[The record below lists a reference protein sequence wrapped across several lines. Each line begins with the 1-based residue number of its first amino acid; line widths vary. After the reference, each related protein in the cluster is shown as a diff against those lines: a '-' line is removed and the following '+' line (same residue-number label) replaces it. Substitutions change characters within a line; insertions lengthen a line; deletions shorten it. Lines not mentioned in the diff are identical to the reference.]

1 MPPKNYWER
10 IVAAKEKFTAVDNV
24 SFQVHEG
31 EILGLLG
38 PNGAGKTTTI
48 HMILGLLKPTKG
60 KIDVFG
66 LELFSN
72 RQTVLGQMNFSSAYN
87 ELPYQLTVWENL
99 YIFGELYHVPDLK
112 ERINT
117 LITVF
122 DLEEVRDTTFAALS
136 AGQKAKL
143 NLAKGFINKPRLIL
157 LDEPTASLDPDIAD
171 KVRKFLLTSQEKFK
185 TTVLFTSH
193 NMAEVE
199 EICDRVIFINHG
211 KIVDEDTPEGLAKK
225 IKVVKVTLMI
235 KDGQKRTLAFAKEN
249 KWTANVD
256 QRHVTINVQEEE
268 VAWLLA
274 GLAEK
279 NVEYSEIYIDKP
291 TLEDY
296 FLKQT
301 RGEK

>member
-1 MPPKNYWER
+1 
-10 IVAAKEKFTAVDNV
+10 
-24 SFQVHEG
+24 
-31 EILGLLG
+31 
-38 PNGAGKTTTI
+38 
-48 HMILGLLKPTKG
+48 
-60 KIDVFG
+60 
-66 LELFSN
+66 
-72 RQTVLGQMNFSSAYN
+72 
-87 ELPYQLTVWENL
+87 
-99 YIFGELYHVPDLK
+99 
-112 ERINT
+112 
-117 LITVF
+117 
-122 DLEEVRDTTFAALS
+122 
-136 AGQKAKL
+136 
-143 NLAKGFINKPRLIL
+143 
-157 LDEPTASLDPDIAD
+157 
-171 KVRKFLLTSQEKFK
+171 
-185 TTVLFTSH
+185 
-193 NMAEVE
+193 MAEVE

-235 KDGQKRTLAFAKEN
+235 KDGQKRTLAFAKQN
-249 KWTANVD
+249 KWEANVD

>member
-1 MPPKNYWER
+1 MGIVMENIILSVSHLTKEFNLPPKNYWER

-72 RQTVLGQMNFSSAYN
+72 RQNVLGQMNFSSAYN

-117 LITVF
+117 LITVLIWKMCGTRLLQPCLPVKKPNLIWQK
-122 DLEEVRDTTFAALS
+122 DLS
-136 AGQKAKL
+136 
-143 NLAKGFINKPRLIL
+143 I
-157 LDEPTASLDPDIAD
+157 
-171 KVRKFLLTSQEKFK
+171 SQ
-185 TTVLFTSH
+185 
-193 NMAEVE
+193 
-199 EICDRVIFINHG
+199 D
-211 KIVDEDTPEGLAKK
+211 
-225 IKVVKVTLMI
+225 
-235 KDGQKRTLAFAKEN
+235 
-249 KWTANVD
+249 
-256 QRHVTINVQEEE
+256 
-268 VAWLLA
+268 
-274 GLAEK
+274 
-279 NVEYSEIYIDKP
+279 
-291 TLEDY
+291 
-296 FLKQT
+296 
-301 RGEK
+301 